1 MQTII
6 FGKDAEYLRDGL
18 AARPGGHL
26 ILKDG
31 TRYTFD
37 VIEIPWN
44 LDAPDRNNNLIE
56 VQRLAY
62 GAGKWMLSTESL
74 FESLEKIQFDAWN
87 KLDEIRSGKQLPR
100 ISRRDFQAV
109 VLESPTLCFLQRSPP
124 EMEIVRQIN
133 SEFFDPSYSRRWGL
147 AQLLRLEQNA
157 AIQREVCAAAW
168 FEGNV
173 TPLLLRDFSESSAKD
188 GNSSSRNQEANLEPP
203 DVNAALI
210 WHVEQK
216 IRDELDPRRKAA
228 PSHAEVFVRYC
239 RDRMKLADMKKKFCW
254 KDRTLKARK
263 AALKDFL
270 QKHFRLKLEHFFL
283 DRRIFAAAERQLN
296 EDRAKRI
303 SRRDLGECDL
313 DQDDELSR

>member
-1 MQTII
+1 MHTII

-87 KLDEIRSGKQLPR
+87 KLDEIRSGQQLPR

-133 SEFFDPSYSRRWGL
+133 SEFFDQRYARRWGL
-147 AQLLRLEQNA
+147 AQLLQELDNA
-157 AIQREVCAAAW
+157 TLQREVRAAAW

-173 TPLLLRDFSESSAKD
+173 TPLLLRDFSEINADVTKLSAEPVENIPSPPVPENVFRLA
-188 GNSSSRNQEANLEPP
+188 GEYWELRFNNSKPVML
-203 DVNAALI
+203 
-210 WHVEQK
+210 
-216 IRDELDPRRKAA
+216 
-228 PSHAEVFVRYC
+228 
-239 RDRMKLADMKKKFCW
+239 RDRLGMRYIHFLIEHRGETYLAVQLGLEVAKTLPESRKLTKEEGLHDDQESSQPMI
-254 KDRTLKARK
+254 DEQTRSTV
-263 AALKDFL
+263 
-270 QKHFRLKLEHFFL
+270 L
-283 DRRIFAAAERQLN
+283 DTI
-296 EDRAKRI
+296 DYT
-303 SRRDLGECDL
+303 
-313 DQDDELSR
+313 